1 MQKKNKYVRNLTIGA
16 ITGGLI
22 AGGIQLALIDKKPFI
37 RDFINTYG
45 VTTDATI
52 RTTDGL
58 TRLNQTSDFLT
69 SNEIE
74 KMNELEVKSYT
85 QVGDSYDV
93 DLYGFTN
100 GSLKDDEITIKQ
112 NEFENGNSL
121 SAITNYD
128 NYIEYQVENRE
139 LPDSY
144 ENILEE
150 INIRNVDY
158 NSVIKVRESR
168 KTNIEDTAYWFL
180 ITVSGVLVG
189 VLCERMINS
198 IRNDLKIIKKL
209 K

>member
-1 MQKKNKYVRNLTIGA
+1 
-16 ITGGLI
+16 
-22 AGGIQLALIDKKPFI
+22 
-37 RDFINTYG
+37 
-45 VTTDATI
+45 
-52 RTTDGL
+52 
-58 TRLNQTSDFLT
+58 
-69 SNEIE
+69 
-74 KMNELEVKSYT
+74 MNELEVKSYT

-121 SAITNYD
+121 STITNYD
-128 NYIEYQVENRE
+128 NYNEYQVENRE